1 MSRIEMIRKIVEQQP
16 NDPFPRYG
24 LAMELKNL
32 GQLEESSVTFA
43 ELERRHP
50 AYVAQYL
57 MHANVLTA
65 LRRTDDAKGCLR
77 RGIEVARQAGNGHAL
92 SEMQTA
98 LADLDAQ
105 DD

>member
-1 MSRIEMIRKIVEQQP
+1 MDRIATFRSFIARAP
-16 NDPFPRYG
+16 SDPFPRYG

-32 GQLEESSVTFA
+32 GQLAESDVTFA

-50 AYVAQYL
+50 DYVAQYL

-65 LRRTDDAKGCLR
+65 LRRTDDAKQCLE
-77 RGIEVARQAGNGHAL
+77 RGIEVARKAGNGHAL

-105 DD
+105 D